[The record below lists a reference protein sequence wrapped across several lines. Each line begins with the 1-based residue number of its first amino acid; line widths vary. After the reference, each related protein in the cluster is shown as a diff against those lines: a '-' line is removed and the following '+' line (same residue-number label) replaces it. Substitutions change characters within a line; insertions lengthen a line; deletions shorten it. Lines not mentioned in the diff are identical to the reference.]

1 MTDLK
6 MKVLVVDD
14 EELLREILME
24 ILDELGYEVEGAADG
39 LEALEIVR
47 SGRKI
52 DIILTDIKMPKLS
65 GLNLVRIVTTE
76 YPDIISIMMTGYI
89 DSDILVSVLRAG
101 AYDFIPKPY
110 DAKAISMI
118 LERSVNKRKI
128 ILENKHLMNELQS
141 ANEKLKEQSKM
152 LHEKVLIGDKNLQRK
167 FRELKYVNDVM
178 KTINSSLDFDKTIHY
193 ILEVVRE
200 VVNADTVSIMLLDE
214 KKEYLAVI
222 DGIVDTAEYVGE
234 RVKTGAGI
242 AGWVAKNNEALLIRD
257 INSDELPFD
266 IGVQRDKYRA
276 SSFISIPLV
285 TIKQGV
291 IGVLNVTN
299 KNNGNSFTEE
309 EFEILK
315 IFSEQASIDIENTT
329 IYEELETYYLQTVRA
344 LSKALEAKDDYT
356 RGHSERVTVY
366 SLELAREAGFDNEEL
381 RVLELAGILHDIG
394 KIGIPVNILS
404 KPGKLSDEEYEQMKK
419 HPAMGENIIKD
430 IKFLDKCMPIVRNHH
445 ERLDGKG
452 YPDGLTEAA
461 IPSEVRILTIAD
473 AFDAMT
479 SDRPYRKALSV
490 SEAVRRL
497 KKDSGTQFDA
507 TLVELFVEK
516 VVPKLEMATI

>member
-222 DGIVDTAEYVGE
+222 DGIGDTAEYVGE

-329 IYEELETYYLQTVRA
+329 IYEELV
-344 LSKALEAKDDYT
+344 LSADC
-356 RGHSERVTVY
+356 
-366 SLELAREAGFDNEEL
+366 ARSF
-381 RVLELAGILHDIG
+381 
-394 KIGIPVNILS
+394 
-404 KPGKLSDEEYEQMKK
+404 
-419 HPAMGENIIKD
+419 
-430 IKFLDKCMPIVRNHH
+430 
-445 ERLDGKG
+445 KG
-452 YPDGLTEAA
+452 
-461 IPSEVRILTIAD
+461 
-473 AFDAMT
+473 
-479 SDRPYRKALSV
+479 DRSQ
-490 SEAVRRL
+490 RRL
-497 KKDSGTQFDA
+497 YARPLGAGDRLFSGTGKRGR
-507 TLVELFVEK
+507 L
-516 VVPKLEMATI
+516 